1 MKILKN
7 GWQEVWFRF
16 DSFVSKMFFFDPYY
30 FTLLPFLYCPSYSKE
45 GLRKKHV
52 KLITVWLV
60 SWKLFPRT
68 VILSGDR
75 RSKIRFAPDG
85 QICPKEAGDAAIICC
100 TTSGK
105 WECVLSTS
113 YSFKLSV
120 CVTGGVQ
127 GRAGGR
133 VFLFSVIHKMHS
145 NFSSFFPSL
154 LTSI

>member
-1 MKILKN
+1 MLVLGEN
-7 GWQEVWFRF
+7 L
-16 DSFVSKMFFFDPYY
+16 FFDPY
-30 FTLLPFLYCPSYSKE
+30 CSWPSYSKE
-45 GLRKKHV
+45 GLRNRHV

-100 TTSGK
+100 TISGK

-113 YSFKLSV
+113 NSFKLSV
-120 CVTGGVQ
+120 CECVRGTLGQVTEGM
-127 GRAGGR
+127 ATI
-133 VFLFSVIHKMHS
+133 FLFSVIHKMHS
-145 NFSSFFPSL
+145 NFSFFFPSL